1 MSKNMITEDT
11 RRSAAIGPV
20 QHMSHAFTP
29 SWTVL
34 SLQVWPVIQQPVVLI
49 LTSCYQLFNPLISG
63 WYLHVHGKLASQEQE
78 DAELALALA
87 EASSL
92 LYDPHL
98 LDLGPDHFVQ
108 VSLHESFCMYMHV
121 WPH

>member
-1 MSKNMITEDT
+1 M
-11 RRSAAIGPV
+11 
-20 QHMSHAFTP
+20 
-29 SWTVL
+29 
-34 SLQVWPVIQQPVVLI
+34 
-49 LTSCYQLFNPLISG
+49 SG
-63 WYLHVHGKLASQEQE
+63 WYIHGKLASQEQE

-108 VSLHESFCMYMHV
+108 VSLHKKLIAYTCMCDLTRPGITEHQTE
-121 WPH
+121 HNSCF